1 MFDLVL
7 PTSREFR
14 TYMRKSS
21 LPLSR
26 VSVESMCHL
35 QLKLSSFFYF
45 RFHSLFLQHI
55 KPLGLILEWKMMMNW
70 KGYGKNR
77 SCRYFGHYPDIC
89 EETEKARENVS
100 KTGILAEI

>member
-1 MFDLVL
+1 MPPLDNNCQDDR
-7 PTSREFR
+7 REDGWR
-14 TYMRKSS
+14 
-21 LPLSR
+21 
-26 VSVESMCHL
+26 
-35 QLKLSSFFYF
+35 
-45 RFHSLFLQHI
+45 
-55 KPLGLILEWKMMMNW
+55 PLGLILEWKMMMNW